1 MKIAAVK
8 TTILNLFKILVSQ
21 PGQPKIRKRKPLS
34 KQFKMFSAGILL
46 TTFSLFTV
54 FCRCTSIPL

>member
-8 TTILNLFKILVSQ
+8 TTILNLFKIVVSQ

-34 KQFKMFSAGILL
+34 KQFKMFSAGIAY
-46 TTFSLFTV
+46 
-54 FCRCTSIPL
+54 C